1 MLEARIREIHRQKQQ
16 AVYEL
21 SERSNKLQ
29 HENDRLSVIIHN
41 FEVKEKEKEK
51 EKEKVSSVINEEEF
65 DRFNLEEMLS
75 TQINLNLELRDR
87 VETLQKEL

>member
-16 AVYEL
+16 AIYEL

-29 HENDRLSVIIHN
+29 HENDRLLAIIHN
-41 FEVKEKEKEK
+41 LEVKEKEKEK
-51 EKEKVSSVINEEEF
+51 VLSVVNEEEF
-65 DRFNLEEMLS
+65 DRLNLQEMLS

-87 VETLQKEL
+87 IE